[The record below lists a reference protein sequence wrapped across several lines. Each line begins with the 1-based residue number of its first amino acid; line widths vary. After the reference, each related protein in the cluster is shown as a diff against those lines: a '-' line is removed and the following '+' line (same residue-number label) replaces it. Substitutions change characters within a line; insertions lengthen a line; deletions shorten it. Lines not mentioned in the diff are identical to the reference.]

1 VGFPINSNTK
11 FENMPYEKVIKNL
24 RDNKKPVQVTYALK
38 RG

>member
-11 FENMPYEKVIKNL
+11 FENMPYEKAIKNL
-24 RDNKKPVQVTYALK
+24 RDKKNPVQVTYAAK